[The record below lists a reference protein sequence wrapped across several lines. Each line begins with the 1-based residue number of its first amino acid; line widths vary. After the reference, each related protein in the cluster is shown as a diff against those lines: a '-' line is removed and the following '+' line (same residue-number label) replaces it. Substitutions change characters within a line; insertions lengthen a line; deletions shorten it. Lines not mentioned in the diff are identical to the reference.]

1 MIDLH
6 THTTYSDG
14 TDNLITLL
22 KKAEKANLNTLS
34 ITDHVTCKAYD
45 ELKYIDAK

>member
-14 TDNLITLL
+14 TDNLISLL
-22 KKAEKANLNTLS
+22 KKAEKAKLEVLS
-34 ITDHVTCKAYD
+34 IIKKNRCKTILYGKNPNQ
-45 ELKYIDAK
+45 L